1 MRTFNLPARNVPF
14 KRTAEMGMDETIAV
28 GPKTSIITHTKTHVV
43 PEQTAHEE
51 VSQLAI
57 NIESKETWVESQ
69 CNVEQPLVKCDQKVY
84 TVVKLKIKGEDGQCN
99 VEIPLVQMGL
109 KDHNIVGMSVVP
121 ENTDYACM
129 LANNTTFEVTW

>member
-1 MRTFNLPARNVPF
+1 MRTFIFPARNVPF
-14 KRTAEMGMDETIAV
+14 ERTAEMGIDKAIAV

-43 PEQTAHEE
+43 PEEE

-69 CNVEQPLVKCDQKVY
+69 CDVEQPLVKFDQKVY

-109 KDHNIVGMSVVP
+109 KDHNIV
-121 ENTDYACM
+121 
-129 LANNTTFEVTW
+129 